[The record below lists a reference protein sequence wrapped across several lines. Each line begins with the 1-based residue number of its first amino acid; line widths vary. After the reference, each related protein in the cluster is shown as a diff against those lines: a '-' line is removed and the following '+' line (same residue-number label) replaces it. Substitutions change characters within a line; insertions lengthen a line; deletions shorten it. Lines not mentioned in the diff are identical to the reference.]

1 MREYSSVSAPSADPS
16 ALTALMNDR
25 AAQGWTVITIVPT
38 GADLTAFLTRDTA
51 SGAANVSIGS
61 TTATGE
67 PSGWAAAP
75 DPSPAARPVSTSA
88 VYGSATPS
96 VSTQPTVVASNNAPA
111 SSTPAGWYHDPSGR
125 YELRYWDGRQWTE
138 HVARAG
144 NQYTDPPVA

>member
-61 TTATGE
+61 AASGE

-75 DPSPAARPVSTSA
+75 DPAPAARPVSTGA
-88 VYGSATPS
+88 AYGST
-96 VSTQPTVVASNNAPA
+96 TPTVSAQPAAVASATAAA